1 MLVTMKKIIIS
12 VVSLISAILLI
23 SCSGT
28 SGAGSIFPISRE
40 DGSGTRSAF
49 VELFGIEV
57 KNDAGEKVDRTL
69 LSAEITQSTA
79 VMMTTVAGNKYSI
92 GYVSMGSLSDTVK
105 AVAIDGAEPTA
116 NNIKNGTYK
125 ISRPLNIV
133 TKETVSAV
141 AQDFISFMLSDNG
154 QMIVEEAGYIRGE
167 GTGTYN
173 AKNPSGKITIAGSSS
188 VTPVMEKLKEAY
200 SALNPNA
207 IIEILQND
215 SSTGISSAADGTCD
229 IGMASRELKS
239 SEAEKGIKSSVI
251 ATDGIAVIVNK
262 ENTVTNLTTEQVMKI
277 YTGEIE
283 KWDDIS

>member
-1 MLVTMKKIIIS
+1 MKKIIIS

-141 AQDFISFMLSDNG
+141 TQDFISFMLSDNG

-167 GTGTYN
+167 GTGAYN